1 MKKIGDIFILTD
13 CYCRHETDKAVF
25 HELDLGCGKG
35 GFTREL
41 SSKYPER
48 RILAADVMIG
58 RLRRLEK
65 RIRASGISNIEL
77 LRIDAW
83 NLIGYTLPDESVDR
97 IHILCPDPWPKARHK
112 QYRLLS
118 SEFIGRML
126 RVLKRNGTVHFAT
139 DDRNYFESVEKLFSC
154 NSSYRREDALIS
166 DIAVIRSDF
175 EKKWEAEGAGVTHAA
190 WRRVSGNMH
199 RTKT

>member
-13 CYCRHETDKAVF
+13 CYCCYETGKAPF

-65 RIRASGISNIEL
+65 RIKATGISNIEL

-126 RVLKRNGTVHFAT
+126 RVLKKNGTVHFAT
-139 DDRNYFESVEKLFSC
+139 DDRNYFESVQNLFRQNPC
-154 NSSYRREDALIS
+154 YTREDSLIA

-175 EKKWEAEGAGVTHAA
+175 EKKWESEGTGVTHAA
-190 WRRVSGNMH
+190 WRRVSGNKRH
-199 RTKT
+199 AET

>member
-13 CYCRHETDKAVF
+13 CYCRYETDKAVF
-25 HELDLGCGKG
+25 RELDLGCGKG

-41 SSKYPER
+41 SSRYPER

-97 IHILCPDPWPKARHK
+97 IHILCPDPWPKAKHR

-126 RVLKRNGTVHFAT
+126 RILKKNGTVHFAT
-139 DDRNYFESVEKLFSC
+139 DDRCYFESVEKLFGC
-154 NSSYRREDALIS
+154 NSSYKREDSLIS
-166 DIAVIRSDF
+166 DIALIRSDF
-175 EKKWEAEGAGVTHAA
+175 EKKWESKGAGVTHAA
-190 WRRVSGNMH
+190 WRRVSGEKHHN
-199 RTKT
+199 R

>member
-1 MKKIGDIFILTD
+1 MKKNGDIFILTD
-13 CYCRHETDKAVF
+13 CYCCHATDRTVVN
-25 HELDLGCGKG
+25 ELDLGCGKG

-41 SSKYPER
+41 SLKYPDR
-48 RILAADVMIG
+48 KILAADVMIG

-65 RIRASGISNIEL
+65 RIKATGISNIEL

-83 NLIGYTLPDESVDR
+83 NLIGYTLPDESLDR

-126 RVLKRNGTVHFAT
+126 RVLKKNGTVHFAT
-139 DDRNYFESVEKLFSC
+139 DHRDYFESVEKLFSC
-154 NSSYRREDALIS
+154 NPSYKREDSLLS

-175 EKKWEAEGAGVTHAA
+175 ERKWESEGTGVRHAA
-190 WRRVSGNMH
+190 WRRVTGEKH
-199 RTKT
+199 LERA

>member
-13 CYCRHETDKAVF
+13 CYCRYETAKEVC

-48 RILAADVMIG
+48 RILAADIMIG

-65 RIRASGISNIEL
+65 RIKATGISNIAL

-83 NLIGYTLPDESVDR
+83 NLIGYTLPDESLDR

-126 RVLKRNGTVHFAT
+126 RVLKKNGAVHFAT
-139 DDRNYFESVEKLFSC
+139 DDRNYFESVEKLFRR
-154 NSSYRREDALIS
+154 NSSYVREDSLIA

-175 EKKWEAEGAGVTHAA
+175 EKKWESEGTGVTHAA
-190 WRRVSGNMH
+190 WRRVSGNKQH
-199 RTKT
+199 AKT

>member
-13 CYCRHETDKAVF
+13 CYSCLETGKAVF
-25 HELDLGCGKG
+25 RELDLGCGKG

-48 RILAADVMIG
+48 TILAADIMIG

-65 RIRASGISNIEL
+65 RIKATGISNIEL

-97 IHILCPDPWPKARHK
+97 IHILCPDPWPKAKHK

-126 RVLKRNGTVHFAT
+126 RVMKRNGSVHFAT
-139 DDRNYFESVEKLFSC
+139 DDRNYFESVEKLFRC
-154 NSSYRREDALIS
+154 NTAYKREDSLIS
-166 DIAVIRSDF
+166 DIAEIRSDF
-175 EKKWEAEGAGVTHAA
+175 EKKWVANGTGVTHAA
-190 WRRVSGNMH
+190 WRRAI
-199 RTKT
+199 

>member
-13 CYCRHETDKAVF
+13 GYCCYETGKSVVR
-25 HELDLGCGKG
+25 ELDLGCGKG

-48 RILAADVMIG
+48 KILAADIMIG

-65 RIRASGISNIEL
+65 RIKATGISNIEL

-126 RVLKRNGTVHFAT
+126 RILKKNGTVHFAT
-139 DDRNYFESVEKLFSC
+139 DDKNYFDSVEKLFSC
-154 NSSYRREDALIS
+154 NSSYAREDSLIS
-166 DIAVIRSDF
+166 DIIAIRSDF
-175 EKKWEAEGAGVTHAA
+175 EKKWESEGTGVTHAA
-190 WRRVSGNMH
+190 WRRVSG
-199 RTKT
+199 KTHHAKT

>member
-1 MKKIGDIFILTD
+1 MKKIGDIFLLTD
-13 CYCRHETDKAVF
+13 CYCCYETDKSPLR
-25 HELDLGCGKG
+25 ELDLGCGKG

-48 RILAADVMIG
+48 EILAADVMIG

-65 RIRASGISNIEL
+65 RIKASGISNIKL

-83 NLIGYTLPDESVDR
+83 NLIGYTLPDASLDR

-126 RVLKRNGTVHFAT
+126 RVLKKNGTVHFAT

-154 NSSYRREDALIS
+154 NHSYRREDSLIS

-175 EKKWEAEGAGVTHAA
+175 EKKWESEGTGVTHAA
-190 WRRVSGNMH
+190 WRRVS
-199 RTKT
+199 KAS

>member
-13 CYCRHETDKAVF
+13 CYCRYEPGKTALR
-25 HELDLGCGKG
+25 ELDLGCGKG

-48 RILAADVMIG
+48 GILAADVMIG

-65 RIRASGISNIEL
+65 RIKAEGLQNIEL

-83 NLIGYTLPDESVDR
+83 NLIGYTLPDESLDR
-97 IHILCPDPWPKARHK
+97 IHILCPDPWPKAKHK

-126 RVLKRNGTVHFAT
+126 RVIRKNGSVHFAT
-139 DDRNYFESVEKLFSC
+139 DDRNYFESVEKLFNC
-154 NSSYRREDALIS
+154 NHSYRRDDSLMA
-166 DIAVIRSDF
+166 DIAGIRSDF
-175 EKKWEAEGAGVTHAA
+175 EKKWESEGTGVTHAA
-190 WRRVSGNMH
+190 WRKVSGSRH
-199 RTKT
+199 HAKT